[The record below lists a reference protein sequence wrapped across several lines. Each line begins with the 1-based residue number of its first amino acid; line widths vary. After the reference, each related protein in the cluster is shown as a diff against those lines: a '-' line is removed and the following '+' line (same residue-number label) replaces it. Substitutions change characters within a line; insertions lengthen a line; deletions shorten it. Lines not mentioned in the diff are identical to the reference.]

1 MTDPISLTVATLL
14 AGGYL
19 AEAGSGA
26 WRTTTRIAAFLRNK
40 FVRDQQALDVL
51 QRCEDDPSNAL
62 TQADVR
68 SVLDR
73 YLDSDSGFRDQLLSV
88 LESQGYS
95 QNEVMNNRV
104 TVTDQANVGKIVQ
117 IKDVQGDV
125 SF

>member
-19 AEAGSGA
+19 AEAGSEA

-40 FVRDQQALDVL
+40 FGRDQQALDAL
-51 QRCEDDPSNAL
+51 QRCEADPSNAL
-62 TQADVR
+62 AQADVR
-68 SVLDR
+68 SALDR
-73 YLDSDSGFRDQLLSV
+73 YLDSDSGFHDQLLSI
-88 LESQGYS
+88 LKSQGYS
-95 QNEVMNNRV
+95 QNEVMNSRV
-104 TVTDQANVGKIVQ
+104 NVTDQASVGKIVQ

>member
-1 MTDPISLTVATLL
+1 MADPISLTVATLL

-26 WRTTTRIAAFLRNK
+26 WRTTTRITAFLRNK
-40 FVRDQQALDVL
+40 FGRDQQALEAL
-51 QRCEDDPSNAL
+51 QRHEDDPTSASA
-62 TQADVR
+62 QADLR
-68 SVLDR
+68 TTLDR
-73 YLDSDSGFRDQLLSV
+73 YLDSDSEFRDQLLSV

-95 QNEVMNNRV
+95 QNEVMNSRV
-104 TVTDQANVGKIVQ
+104 TVADQANVGKIVQ